1 MFEVATQYN
10 AIFRAQTGSPEGST
24 SLLSMWTSRRVH
36 SFLGMLAG
44 NLKRMEDSAVL
55 RDALEASVFFATSM
69 GRLGADFTAQL
80 PALFETRMLAIVK
93 QAWKDAPQQLEET
106 LKVCRDAGIA
116 APLVSHNVE
125 MEASAPTAT
134 SAVTSGGQPMPPP
147 RTLMALP
154 CLARVVNAI
163 LSGLN
168 ELRRCLLPGIF
179 MQLRASL
186 EEVIT
191 DVRRVLSINE
201 KAVNA
206 PTLRGEKR
214 ELREAAS
221 RMRIMFK
228 DIVEPFLRGS
238 LEMALGNFQAAEV
251 QYNILRK
258 LEEDERKAI
267 EAAVA
272 AKEQACLEAQD
283 PADLIEEETSPE
295 SGATDGN
302 NDGVPPTETVA
313 GMVPSPPAQAAAAA
327 VPPPP
332 PRATDGPIED
342 GFGDDDDA
350 FDNFDD

>member
-1 MFEVATQYN
+1 
-10 AIFRAQTGSPEGST
+10 
-24 SLLSMWTSRRVH
+24 
-36 SFLGMLAG
+36 
-44 NLKRMEDSAVL
+44 
-55 RDALEASVFFATSM
+55 
-69 GRLGADFTAQL
+69 
-80 PALFETRMLAIVK
+80 
-93 QAWKDAPQQLEET
+93 
-106 LKVCRDAGIA
+106 
-116 APLVSHNVE
+116 
-125 MEASAPTAT
+125 
-134 SAVTSGGQPMPPP
+134 
-147 RTLMALP
+147 
-154 CLARVVNAI
+154 
-163 LSGLN
+163 
-168 ELRRCLLPGIF
+168 

-186 EEVIT
+186 EEIIT

-238 LEMALGNFQAAEV
+238 LGMALGNFQAAEV